1 MTREILIKRTFE
13 HLAKLPDQRL
23 KEISD
28 FAEFLLNKIESQPII
43 EGIQKLAV
51 DSKSFKFLDDEEDI
65 YSIGDLK
72 ERYK

>member
-1 MTREILIKRTFE
+1 MTREILIKRTIE